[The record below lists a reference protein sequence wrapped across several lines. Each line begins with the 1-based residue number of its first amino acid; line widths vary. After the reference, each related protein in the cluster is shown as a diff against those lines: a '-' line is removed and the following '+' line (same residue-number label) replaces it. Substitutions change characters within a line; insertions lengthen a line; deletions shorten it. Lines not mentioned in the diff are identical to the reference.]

1 VRPAPVSVSL
11 WSWADGELGSDPAC
25 EEAGGGAWTLRFFV
39 EEVMA
44 LGRWVRL
51 LVVVVAVGGEVE
63 VLFELGFRV
72 DERVDTIL
80 LSTVTL

>member
-1 VRPAPVSVSL
+1 
-11 WSWADGELGSDPAC
+11 
-25 EEAGGGAWTLRFFV
+25 
-39 EEVMA
+39 MA
-44 LGRWVRL
+44 LGRWVRF
-51 LVVVVAVGGEVE
+51 LVMVVAVGGEVE